1 MDEIMKNLLY
11 MALLVC
17 VPLTTIY
24 AKKGISAAVS
34 ALGANVQDVQV
45 QALLREIG
53 EAVSDAVAATGQ
65 TYVNDLKASGTFDP
79 EKQQEALEKAVEAAM
94 DSLSNDSKEWIDKTY
109 GDSYSYLVTRIEAQI
124 GMNKAAEKAAAQNI
138 LRQL

>member
-17 VPLTTIY
+17 VPMTTVY
-24 AKKGISAAVS
+24 AKKGISATVA
-34 ALGANVQDVQV
+34 ALTANVQDVRV

-53 EAVSDAVAATGQ
+53 EAVSDAVAATSQ
-65 TYVNDLKASGTFDP
+65 TYVDGLKAAGTFDP
-79 EKQQEALEKAVEAAM
+79 EKQQEALKKAVEAAM
-94 DSLSNDSKEWIDKTY
+94 DSLSDDSKEWIDKTY

-124 GMNKAAEKAAAQNI
+124 GMNKAAAKNRPV
-138 LRQL
+138 LS